1 MSQIKPLTHDSDLAW
16 FIGVPKCQEFT
27 QPQFYFG
34 ERVKWPYE
42 ENGHRIYRTG
52 RIFGITFTPAQQWQ
66 YEIHLDLESS
76 LPFQEEG
83 DVTIPETAL
92 KLIPDSQSIRPQLRP
107 EPDWRLTQGAA
118 QTLGVSAEQLRKLR
132 RRGLF
137 KSGYHYRDI
146 SVPGSGKSRWQWHVI
161 RCGKALEVPSERRPV
176 PKQRRSSAQIA
187 PLSFKEVMSDE
198 GMSGCSS
205 LSTPTLI
212 PQV

>member
-1 MSQIKPLTHDSDLAW
+1 MIHDSDLAW

-27 QPQFYFG
+27 QPQFHFG

-42 ENGHRIYRTG
+42 EDGHRSYRTG
-52 RIFGITFTPAQQWQ
+52 RIFGMTFTSAQQWR

-76 LPFQEEG
+76 LPVQEEG
-83 DVTIPETAL
+83 EMTIPETAL
-92 KLIPDSQSIRPQLRP
+92 KLVPDSQSIRPQLRP
-107 EPDWRLTQGAA
+107 EPDWRLTQGSA

-132 RRGLF
+132 RKGLF

-161 RCGKALEVPSERRPV
+161 RCGKALEVPSERRTV

-187 PLSFKEVMSDE
+187 SLPSQEVRSDE
-198 GMSGCSS
+198 GISGCSS
-205 LSTPTLI
+205 LSTPTPI

>member
-1 MSQIKPLTHDSDLAW
+1 MPQLKPLTHDSDLVW

-34 ERVKWPYE
+34 ERVKWPYKE
-42 ENGHRIYRTG
+42 DGHRIYRTG
-52 RIFGITFTPAQQWQ
+52 RIFGMTFTSAQQWQ

-76 LPFQEEG
+76 LPVQEDG

-92 KLIPDSQSIRPQLRP
+92 KLVPDSQSIRPQLRP
-107 EPDWRLTQGAA
+107 EPDWRLTQVAA

-146 SVPGSGKSRWQWHVI
+146 SVPGSGKSRWQWHAI
-161 RCGKALEVPSERRPV
+161 RCGKALEVPSEKRPV

-187 PLSFKEVMSDE
+187 PLLSKEVMSAE
-198 GMSGCSS
+198 GMSECSS
-205 LSTPTLI
+205 LGTPTLI

>member
-1 MSQIKPLTHDSDLAW
+1 MSQPKMLTHDSDLAW

-27 QPQFYFG
+27 QPQFHFG
-34 ERVKWPYE
+34 ERVKWTHE
-42 ENGHRIYRTG
+42 ADGHRFYRTG
-52 RIFGITFTPAQQWQ
+52 RIFGMTFTPAQQWQ
-66 YEIHLDLESS
+66 YEIHLDVESS
-76 LPFQEEG
+76 LSSQEEG
-83 DVTIPETAL
+83 EVTIPETAL
-92 KLIPDSQSIRPQLRP
+92 KLVPDSQSIRPQLRP
-107 EPDWRLTQGAA
+107 EPDWRLTQDAA

-132 RRGLF
+132 RKGLF

-161 RCGKALEVPSERRPV
+161 RCGKALEVPSERRTV

-187 PLSFKEVMSDE
+187 PLSSKEVISDE
-198 GMSGCSS
+198 GISGCSS